1 VARDR
6 RQKGRGVVVSG
17 SASPMLGGRDR
28 RWPARGVRATDR
40 RRSAQEGRG
49 GGALAGGGGGRG
61 DDLLREAAAA

>member
-40 RRSAQEGRG
+40 RRSAQEGRE
-49 GGALAGGGGGRG
+49 GRGG